1 MWQAIAFVVAEI
13 LKMLLGKLMEPPKA
27 VDARGTIRVP
37 VAGDELVR
45 KLEGTLRRSS
55 TPNLTGPRYPSIG

>member
-37 VAGDELVR
+37 VDPTGVLRDI
-45 KLEGTLRRSS
+45 EGSLRRSS
-55 TPNLTGPRYPSIG
+55 TVTRPGAWDPPGS